1 MVASTGYRIRVGSAA
16 VLLLATTTQALSF
29 DLKGGHVVLQAGA
42 FSSSQGKS
50 QDIYIHNLLGDRFS
64 VTKHHDSSGLFGIGY
79 VLSGP
84 SYSQFDL
91 SYGVNAFYLPKTSVQ
106 GTITQEFLYT
116 NLAYRYGISHV
127 PIYAT
132 LKATFNHHSDKY
144 AFTVDAGVG
153 PNFHMTTAYHDWSI
167 DGGITFPDNAFL
179 SNTRTTLSGMAGV
192 GVKFNNVIG
201 SAPVEI
207 GYRFFALGDGR
218 LQRRTNQLLNT
229 LKTGGA
235 YANALVVT
243 LTV

>member
-1 MVASTGYRIRVGSAA
+1 MVASIGNRIRVGSAA

-29 DLKGGHVVLQAGA
+29 DLKGGHVVLQVGA

-50 QDIYIHNLLGDRFS
+50 QNIYIQNLLGDRFNI
-64 VTKHHDSSGLFGIGY
+64 TKHHDSSGLFGIGY
-79 VLSGP
+79 LLNGA
-84 SYSQFDL
+84 SYNLFNL
-91 SYGVNAFYLPKTSVQ
+91 SYGINAFYLPKTSVQ
-106 GTITQEFLYT
+106 GTITQEFLGT

-132 LKATFNHHSDKY
+132 VKATVNHHSDKY

-153 PNFHMTTAYHDWSI
+153 PNFHAGTSYRDWSI
-167 DGGITFPDNAFL
+167 DGGITFPDHAFL
-179 SNTRTTLSGMAGV
+179 SNTRTTLSGTVGV
-192 GVKFNNVIG
+192 GVKLNNVIG

-229 LKTGGA
+229 LKTGEA

-243 LTV
+243 LTI